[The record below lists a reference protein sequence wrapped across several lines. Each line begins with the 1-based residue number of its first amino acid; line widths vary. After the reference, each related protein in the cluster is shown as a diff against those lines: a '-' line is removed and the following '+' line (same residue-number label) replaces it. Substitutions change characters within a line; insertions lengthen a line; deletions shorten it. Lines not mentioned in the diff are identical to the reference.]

1 MTTIT
6 LRFAN
11 PLISGSEY
19 LSPLTC
25 VGAVWDGRL
34 MPLRDPVTM
43 HTGPGGLY
51 VGERLAFT
59 PFGLDWRFAFMPD
72 GDVPLPETVD
82 LTGSTYVREQEAQ
95 S

>member
-1 MTTIT
+1 MSTIT
-6 LRFAN
+6 LRFKN
-11 PLISGSEY
+11 PLLTGSEY

-34 MPLRDPVTM
+34 MPLRDPIQM

-59 PFGLDWRFAFMPD
+59 PFGRDWRFAFYPD
-72 GDVPLPETVD
+72 DNAPLRQYVD
-82 LTGSTYVREQEAQ
+82 LTGSTYVMEREAQ